1 MKRTVSIIWQSL
13 AGLLLLASFAT
24 AGELSGKPFAF
35 ADVGLGL
42 RPLGMGGAYT
52 ALAVD
57 EHAVRWNP
65 SLLGDVLDPT
75 AGFSWANQFSV
86 VSYNYASISY
96 PVSDIG
102 LGVGAYFLSAG
113 DDVYRETTIGFGA
126 GLTGDNLKLPE
137 NILFGSTI
145 KIYLA
150 SYGNDPDGGIDRVT
164 GSAGG
169 FGLDLAASWRP
180 SDQFMLALVGRDLI
194 NTVSWTSDN
203 IDHSTKGSYS
213 EGVPRVI
220 DLAGAFQDEK
230 FAVSFS
236 VQPSLYADVPTHIN
250 FGFEFAMLKVLKP
263 RLGLSQNFGSGDPNR
278 QVSIGLGID
287 LDPTFT
293 GPIRQIKFGYTHLI
307 HNIDSTPRV
316 GLSVSW

>member
-1 MKRTVSIIWQSL
+1 MKRSISSISGIV
-13 AGLLLLASFAT
+13 AAVLLTASFVS
-24 AGELSGKPFAF
+24 AGDVSGIPGAF

-57 EHAVRWNP
+57 ENAVRWNA

-75 AGFSWANQFSV
+75 AGFSWAKQFGV
-86 VSYNYASISY
+86 ISYNYASIAY
-96 PVSDIG
+96 PISDIG
-102 LGVGAYFLSAG
+102 LGVGGYIISAG
-113 DDVYRETTIGFGA
+113 DEVYRETTIGIGA
-126 GLTGDNLKLPE
+126 GVTGDNLHLPE
-137 NILFGSTI
+137 NLLLGSTL
-145 KIYLA
+145 KIYVA
-150 SYGNDPDGGIDRVT
+150 NFGQDADGGADRVE
-164 GSAGG
+164 GSASG
-169 FGLDLAASWRP
+169 FGLDLAASWRV
-180 SDQFMLALVGRDLI
+180 SDELIFALVGRDLI

-203 IDHSTKGSYS
+203 ADHSTKGSYS

-220 DLAGAFQDEK
+220 DIAGAFQDEK
-230 FAVSFS
+230 FAVSFD
-236 VQPSLYADVPTHIN
+236 VQPSLYSDVLTRVG
-250 FGFEFAMLKVLKP
+250 FGFEFAMLKIFKP

-307 HNIDSTPRV
+307 QHIDSTPRV
-316 GLSVSW
+316 GLTVSW